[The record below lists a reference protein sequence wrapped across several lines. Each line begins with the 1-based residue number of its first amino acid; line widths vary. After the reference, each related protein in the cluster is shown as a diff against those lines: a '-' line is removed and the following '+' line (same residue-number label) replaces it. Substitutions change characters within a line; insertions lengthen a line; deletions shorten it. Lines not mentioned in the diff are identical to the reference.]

1 MLGSS
6 RCRIGQLLGIF
17 SDVMSKKLL
26 WIRNTLAVAVLL
38 LPSLGR
44 AEVHRVINERNHHTF
59 DRNHP
64 VEARIRSGDRVIT
77 KTVDSA
83 GWDFQGVRRTKT
95 HGNPLTGPFYVEGAR
110 PGDALVVHLDKV
122 RLNRKWGYTAYHI
135 GGYALTEDYERQ
147 PRLYEK
153 AMVLGGPDNFLEGRT
168 DLVPWVIDLERNTVR
183 MREPVSTKIKL
194 EFKAQPL
201 LGCIGVPPAGDDA
214 PRSGPTGNW
223 GGNMDYKE
231 VKEGATVYIPVYHE
245 GGFLM
250 FGDGHAVQGDGEA
263 VGSGVETSL
272 DVEFTIDLKKN
283 AQLTTLRI
291 ENDDYL
297 ISIGNKSGDTLN
309 EALKIAT
316 TDMVRWLVDEHGL
329 EPWAAHQLIGF
340 QGEYDVAAIAGTIGC
355 KIPKAALSN
364 KP

>member
-1 MLGSS
+1 MTY
-6 RCRIGQLLGIF
+6 RLLI
-17 SDVMSKKLL
+17 LL
-26 WIRNTLAVAVLL
+26 AFGMTLVW
-38 LPSLGR
+38 G
-44 AEVHRVINERNHHTF
+44 EVHRVINERNHHTF

-64 VEARIRSGDRVIT
+64 VEARIQPGDTIIT

-83 GWDFQGVRRTKT
+83 GWDYQGVRRTKT
-95 HGNPLTGPFYVEGAR
+95 HGNPLTGPFYVEGAE
-110 PGDALVVHLDKV
+110 PGDALAVHLKEI
-122 RLNRKWGYTAYHI
+122 RLNRKWGYTAGRI
-135 GGYALTEDYERQ
+135 AGYALTKEYLETKQ
-147 PRLYEK
+147 YPPLYEK
-153 AMVLGGPDNFLEGRT
+153 AQILGGPENYLEGRT

-183 MREPVSTKIKL
+183 MREPVSRRIRM
-194 EFKAQPL
+194 EFPARPL
-201 LGCIGVPPAGDDA
+201 LGCIGVPPAGDKA

-231 VKEGATVYIPVYHE
+231 IREDATVYIPVYHK
-245 GGFLM
+245 GGYLM

-272 DVEFTIDLKKN
+272 DVEVVVDLEKN
-283 AQLTTLRI
+283 VDLTTLRV
-291 ENDDYL
+291 ENEDYL

-316 TDMVRWLVDEHGL
+316 TDMVRWLEEEYEL

-355 KIPKAALSN
+355 KIPKTALARR
-364 KP
+364 P

>member
-1 MLGSS
+1 MTHRLIALFLFCAALIPG
-6 RCRIGQLLGIF
+6 
-17 SDVMSKKLL
+17 
-26 WIRNTLAVAVLL
+26 
-38 LPSLGR
+38 
-44 AEVHRVINERNHHTF
+44 EVHRVVNERNHHTF

-64 VEARIRSGDRVIT
+64 VEARIRPGDTVIT

-83 GWDFQGVRRTKT
+83 GWDYKGIRRTKT
-95 HGNPLTGPFYVEGAR
+95 HGNPLTGPFYVEGAE
-110 PGDALVVHLDKV
+110 PGDALVVHLKKI
-122 RLNRKWGYTAYHI
+122 RLNRTWAYTAGRI
-135 GGYALTEDYERQ
+135 GASALTEDYVKNEQ
-147 PRLYEK
+147 YPPLYEK
-153 AMVLGGPDNFLEGRT
+153 AQILGGPENYLEGRT

-183 MREPVSTKIKL
+183 MREPVSKKIKI
-194 EFKAQPL
+194 EFPARPL
-201 LGCIGVPPAGDDA
+201 LGCIGVPPAGDHA

-231 VKEGATVYIPVYHE
+231 IREGATVYIPVYHE

-272 DVEFTIDLKKN
+272 DVEIVVDLKKK
-283 AQLTTLRI
+283 ADLTTLRV
-291 ENDDYL
+291 ENDEYL
-297 ISIGNKSGDTLN
+297 ISIGNKSGDPLN
-309 EALKIAT
+309 QALKIAT
-316 TDMVRWLVDEHGL
+316 TDMVRWLEEEYEL

-355 KIPKAALSN
+355 KIPRAALAR

>member
-1 MLGSS
+1 M
-6 RCRIGQLLGIF
+6 R
-17 SDVMSKKLL
+17 K
-26 WIRNTLAVAVLL
+26 TLAVAVLL
-38 LPSLGR
+38 LPSLGV

-59 DRNHP
+59 DRHHL
-64 VEARIRSGDRVIT
+64 VEARIRPGDRVIT

-95 HGNPLTGPFYVEGAR
+95 HGNPLTGPFYVEGAK

-122 RLNRKWGYTAYHI
+122 RLNRNWGYTAYHI

-147 PRLYEK
+147 PPLYDK
-153 AMVLGGPDNFLEGRT
+153 AVILGGPDNFLEGRT

-183 MREPVSTKIKL
+183 MREPLSTKIKL

-201 LGCIGVPPAGDDA
+201 LGCIGVPPAGDHA

-272 DVEFTIDLKKN
+272 DVEFTIGVKKN

-291 ENDDYL
+291 ENADYL

-316 TDMVRWLVDEHGL
+316 TDMVRWLVEEHGL

-355 KIPKAALSN
+355 KIPKAALAQS
-364 KP
+364 P

>member
-1 MLGSS
+1 M
-6 RCRIGQLLGIF
+6 
-17 SDVMSKKLL
+17 V
-26 WIRNTLAVAVLL
+26 
-38 LPSLGR
+38 
-44 AEVHRVINERNHHTF
+44 NERNHHTF

-64 VEARIRSGDRVIT
+64 VEARIRPGDTVIT

-83 GWDFQGVRRTKT
+83 GWDYMGVRRTKT
-95 HGNPLTGPFYVEGAR
+95 HGNPLTGPFYVEGAE
-110 PGDALVVHLDKV
+110 PGDALVVHLKKV
-122 RLNRKWGYTAYHI
+122 RLNRTWAYTAGRI
-135 GGYALTEDYERQ
+135 GASALTGDYVKNKQ
-147 PRLYEK
+147 YPPLYEK
-153 AMVLGGPDNFLEGRT
+153 AQILGGPENYLEGRT
-168 DLVPWVIDLERNTVR
+168 DLVPWVIDLDRNTVR
-183 MREPVSTKIKL
+183 MREPVSKKIKI
-194 EFKAQPL
+194 EFPARPL
-201 LGCIGVPPAGDDA
+201 LGCIGVPPAGDHA

-231 VKEGATVYIPVYHE
+231 IREGATVYIPVYHE

-272 DVEFTIDLKKN
+272 DVEVVVDLKKK
-283 AQLTTLRI
+283 ADLTTLRV
-291 ENDDYL
+291 ENEEYL

-309 EALKIAT
+309 QALKIAT
-316 TDMVRWLVDEHGL
+316 TDMVRWLENEYEL

-355 KIPKAALSN
+355 KIPRAALAR